1 MRGFVMAAMISAA
14 ALAGCQ
20 RGPNVEEMAD
30 TALEQA
36 NLGDKV
42 NANYDRDAKVV
53 HLTGTVDANT
63 DRDRANDVVRASI
76 GNLAEVAN
84 EIVVEG
90 KEEKIADDFDGS
102 IKERFDTLREES
114 EQLRDFEVNV
124 AVENGVVT
132 MTGEVANAAQRTR
145 FEEMVRGV
153 PGVKDVVNSITID
166 PKAGPRRPTA
176 R

>member
-20 RGPNVEEMAD
+20 RSPNVEEMAD
-30 TALEQA
+30 KALEQA
-36 NLGDKV
+36 NLDDKV

-53 HLTGTVDANT
+53 HLTGTVGVAG
-63 DRDRANDVVRASI
+63 DRERANDVVRASI

-90 KEEKIADDFDGS
+90 KDEKTADDFDRG
-102 IKERFDTLREES
+102 IRERFDTLREES
-114 EQLRDFEVNV
+114 EQLRDFDVDV
-124 AVENGVVT
+124 AVANGVVT
-132 MTGEVANAAQRTR
+132 MTGDVASAAQRTR
-145 FEEMVRGV
+145 FEEMARGI

-166 PKAGPRRPTA
+166 PKAGRPTA

>member
-1 MRGFVMAAMISAA
+1 
-14 ALAGCQ
+14 
-20 RGPNVEEMAD
+20 MAD
-30 TALEQA
+30 KALEHA
-36 NLGDKV
+36 NLDEKV
-42 NANYDRDAKVV
+42 NANYDRDARVV
-53 HLTGTVDANT
+53 HLTGTVDAAT

-90 KEEKIADDFDGS
+90 KDEKTADDFDGA
-102 IKERFDTLREES
+102 IRERFDTLREES
-114 EQLRDFEVNV
+114 EQLKDFDVNV

-145 FEEMVRGV
+145 FEEMARGV
-153 PGVKDVVNSITID
+153 PGVKEVVNSITID
-166 PKAGPRRPTA
+166 PKAAPRRPTA